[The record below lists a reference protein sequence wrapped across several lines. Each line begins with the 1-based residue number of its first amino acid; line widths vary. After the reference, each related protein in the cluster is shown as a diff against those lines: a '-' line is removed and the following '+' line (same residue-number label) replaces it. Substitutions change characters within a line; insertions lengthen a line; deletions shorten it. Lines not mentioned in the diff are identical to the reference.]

1 MMIVHRDSKDRHRK
15 KIRENDHYNDLEGR
29 KVSDKAR
36 ERFERK
42 PYSIKKEVTIMTVRD
57 LIGRLLAGMQSGEV
71 SGDDKVT
78 IDLFQESMDV
88 AEYFAD
94 KYGIGGDSDGQ
105 CQN

>member
-1 MMIVHRDSKDRHRK
+1 
-15 KIRENDHYNDLEGR
+15 
-29 KVSDKAR
+29 
-36 ERFERK
+36 
-42 PYSIKKEVTIMTVRD
+42 MTVRD
-57 LIGRLLAGMQSGEV
+57 LIDQLLADMQSGEI